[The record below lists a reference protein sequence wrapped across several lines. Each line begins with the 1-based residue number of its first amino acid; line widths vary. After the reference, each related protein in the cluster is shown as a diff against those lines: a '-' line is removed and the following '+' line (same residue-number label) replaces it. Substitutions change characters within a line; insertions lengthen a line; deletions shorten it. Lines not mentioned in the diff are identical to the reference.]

1 MITRSIRGA
10 PAAIVTLSLA
20 AALLVPAGQAFADS
34 GVEDGAEDGWKKVL
48 QFARCAVHVFRAVT
62 PADWSIAFLDCGR
75 LMMEEPTLPG
85 GQP

>member
-1 MITRSIRGA
+1 MITRSIRGV

-20 AALLVPAGQAFADS
+20 AALLIPAGQAVAGSGEED
-34 GVEDGAEDGWKKVL
+34 GVEYGWKKVL

-62 PADWSIAFLDCGR
+62 PADWSVAFLDCGR

-85 GQP
+85 GTP